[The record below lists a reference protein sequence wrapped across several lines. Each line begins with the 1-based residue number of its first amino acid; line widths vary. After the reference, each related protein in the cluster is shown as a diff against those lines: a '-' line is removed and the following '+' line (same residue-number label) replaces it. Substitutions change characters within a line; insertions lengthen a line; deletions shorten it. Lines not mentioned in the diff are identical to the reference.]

1 MYGLKEPVHSF
12 GERNDFMLTEF
23 PVIHTNIWDAIW
35 AIPVIVVVVLMIK
48 AFFKVPGAWLSTVAT
63 VVGLVLSIFIS
74 HPGNLSAG
82 IFMGFF
88 YGGAAFGFM
97 YSVRNS
103 YIAYRTR

>member
-1 MYGLKEPVHSF
+1 
-12 GERNDFMLTEF
+12 MLTEF
-23 PVIHTNIWDAIW
+23 PVIQTNIWDAIW
-35 AIPVIVVVVLMIK
+35 AIPVIVVVVLMMK
-48 AFFKVPGAWLSTVAT
+48 LFFKVPVAWLSTVAT

-82 IFMGFF
+82 IFMGIF

-103 YIAYRTR
+103 SIAYRTR